1 MDNHKGAWLA
11 DKNGAKAG
19 LMMPG
24 KPKVG
29 MKYYQEIAPCVAMD
43 RAEII
48 KVDDVLETPAGSFS
62 KCLLMKEGTALN
74 LFEREFKTYASG
86 SGLFKTRNYC

>member
-11 DKNGAKAG
+11 DKNDKNGAKAG

-29 MKYYQEIAPCVAMD
+29 MKYYQEIAPGVAMD
-43 RAEII
+43 RAFRAGF
-48 KVDDVLETPAGSFS
+48 VLR
-62 KCLLMKEGTALN
+62 
-74 LFEREFKTYASG
+74 ERCSLDG
-86 SGLFKTRNYC
+86 Q